1 MPVARYS
8 FPQLIISG
16 VSGARVRSASRIAQ
30 SKVVSAM
37 ARLKVLY
44 GFHAVTARLRHDA
57 STVEEVYYDATR
69 KDRRMTEFLH
79 AAKEAGA
86 RLIAADETRLW
97 GLAHTERHQGVVARA
112 GDLPLA
118 QNLAELLDGING

>member
-30 SKVVSAM
+30 SKVVSVM

-69 KDRRMTEFLH
+69 NHRLITASLP
-79 AAKEAGA
+79 AARQSGTH
-86 RLIAADETRLW
+86 LIAAHQTRIQ
-97 GLAHTERHQGVVARA
+97 GLS
-112 GDLPLA
+112 
-118 QNLAELLDGING
+118 